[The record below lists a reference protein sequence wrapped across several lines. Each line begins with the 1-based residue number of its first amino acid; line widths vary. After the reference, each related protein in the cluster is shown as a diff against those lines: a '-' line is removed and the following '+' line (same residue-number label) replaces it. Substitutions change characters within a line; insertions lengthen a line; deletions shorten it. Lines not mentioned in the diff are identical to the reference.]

1 MSVQAARTG
10 LTLWHLKGADAY
22 LAYHHAVFASGEH
35 EGRLSQPAID
45 AALQAAVT
53 NARRREASDTCCLPG
68 AVVMGGADGGEGLR
82 PPGGGVS
89 GGGAGHARYPD
100 ATGQKPGGL
109 RGVGAGNGRIHA
121 ARRTQQPAPGSG

>member
-1 MSVQAARTG
+1 MRVVFKAFPVFGRRWPMSVQAARTG

-53 NARRREASDTCCLPG
+53 NARRRRPVIRAACLALWLWAGLTVAKDFGRLGRCIRWRSRTCSIP
-68 AVVMGGADGGEGLR
+68 
-82 PPGGGVS
+82 
-89 GGGAGHARYPD
+89 
-100 ATGQKPGGL
+100 
-109 RGVGAGNGRIHA
+109 
-121 ARRTQQPAPGSG
+121 